1 MPETNKKPNKMFKT
15 LFSKLEKSMAQ
26 VVNEVVSQV
35 KAKPQK
41 PKVKSAGVENEV
53 RDAELLYEI
62 CLPSPPR

>member
-1 MPETNKKPNKMFKT
+1 MQETSKKPNTTFKS
-15 LFSKLEKSMAQ
+15 LFSKLEKSMAKA
-26 VVNEVVSQV
+26 VNEVVSQV

-41 PKVKSAGVENEV
+41 LKVKSAGVENEV